1 MAEFRIETERLV
13 LRDWRAEDWAPFLAH
28 TNTPEVMRW
37 LGGVMD
43 AEKAEM
49 QRARLYAYAADHG
62 HTFWVVERLADGG
75 HLAGEILGFCG
86 LKLSNQPGGPL
97 GEFEA
102 GWRLRADAWGHGYAR
117 EAAEATLNAAF
128 AHFAAPQVIALTVAG
143 NTASWGLMERLGMR
157 RRPDLDFDS
166 ADWDPDEG
174 RVIVYSLK

>member
-1 MAEFRIETERLV
+1 M
-13 LRDWRAEDWAPFLAH
+13 P
-28 TNTPEVMRW
+28 
-37 LGGVMD
+37 
-43 AEKAEM
+43 
-49 QRARLYAYAADHG
+49 
-62 HTFWVVERLADGG
+62 
-75 HLAGEILGFCG
+75 
-86 LKLSNQPGGPL
+86 
-97 GEFEA
+97 
-102 GWRLRADAWGHGYAR
+102 GHGYAR